1 MDVLELSLKFLLD
14 GVVDLLRKRYMWE
27 PHVHDAKYVIIVPTH
42 FNENMQ
48 EIITEAAVKVLIPTF
63 IILNQLKCTKVVQFK
78 SNFCLFK

>member
-14 GVVDLLRKRYMWE
+14 GVVKLLSNGYIGAS
-27 PHVHDAKYVIIVPTH
+27 HVHDAKYVIIVPTH
-42 FNENMQ
+42 FNENKQ
-48 EIITEAAVKVLIPTF
+48 EFITEAAVKVLIPTF